1 MPDRR
6 SCTDDQ
12 DQTAPE
18 AYAAVAAYSRCQI
31 LRDDVFP
38 GLCPTTDHL
47 AGIGLARLFL
57 RRHLTLDIEAS
68 CERESMDAHLFADAV
83 LEPLFVLFEGEA
95 LRRRAD
101 KLGADG
107 RQFIVA

>member
-31 LRDDVFP
+31 LRDDVLP
-38 GLCPTTDHL
+38 GLCPTADHL
-47 AGIGLARLFL
+47 AGVGLARLFL
-57 RRHLTLDIEAS
+57 RRHLTLEDEAGG
-68 CERESMDAHLFADAV
+68 ERESMDAHLFADAV
-83 LEPLFVLFEGEA
+83 LEPLFFLFEGETVRA
-95 LRRRAD
+95 RAD
-101 KLGADG
+101 QVGADG
-107 RQFIVA
+107 RQLIV